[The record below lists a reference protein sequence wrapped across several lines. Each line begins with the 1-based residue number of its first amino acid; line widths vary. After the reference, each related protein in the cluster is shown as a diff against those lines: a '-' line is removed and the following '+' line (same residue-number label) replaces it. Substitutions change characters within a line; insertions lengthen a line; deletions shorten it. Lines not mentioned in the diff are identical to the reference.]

1 MKTVRMLSIVM
12 AVVITVVAI
21 IPFATTPAVAQ
32 TPTSLT
38 KSIPSESFLG
48 AIRGL
53 PLISPMSIALPVIKM
68 SIENASSSGYGCSV
82 VSQTPKDWVKMKS
95 RQYFD
100 MTWTIRNTGTTVWH
114 TGSTTFAYVSG
125 EKMQTKGNS
134 LDISESIGRG
144 AKTVLSVDMTAPKA
158 LGTYT
163 ALWALSTGKTKFC
176 RVTIIVTVIK

>member
-1 MKTVRMLSIVM
+1 MKTVRMLSILM
-12 AVVITVVAI
+12 AVVITVAAI
-21 IPFATTPAVAQ
+21 IPFATTPSAAQ

-38 KSIPSESFLG
+38 TSVPAESFLG

-53 PLISPMSIALPVIKM
+53 PLISPMSLALPVIKM
-68 SIENASSSGYGCSV
+68 SIENAGSSYGCSV
-82 VSQTPKDWVKMKS
+82 VSQTPKDWAKMKS

-100 MTWTIRNTGTTVWH
+100 MTWTIQNTGTTVWH
-114 TGSTTFAYVSG
+114 PGSTTFAYVSG
-125 EKMQTKGNS
+125 PKMQTHGNS
-134 LDISESIGRG
+134 LDISQTIGRG

-176 RVTIIVTVIK
+176 RVTIILTVIK